1 MYLPFLFSFLKKKT
15 IRLNLTFFL
24 ILKKNARKQTFQ
36 KQGFAG
42 TNKPGSKQQKNL
54 DKWAAKFFKKKL
66 FL

>member
-54 DKWAAKFFKKKL
+54 DK
-66 FL
+66 